1 MSREEKM
8 GEKMKAFILHGPDDL
23 RLEEI
28 EVPIPKADEALVRVK
43 SVGVCGSDVHYYR
56 HGRIGSFIVKE
67 PMILG
72 HECSGE
78 VVSVGSAVRS
88 LEVGARVVFEPGIPC
103 QKCWYCRNGRYTKC
117 PTIKFMATPPDD
129 GAMAE
134 YVAWPADYLFEMPD
148 DMSFQEGAL
157 VEPFA
162 VGLYAVRRSELYP
175 AASVVVFGSGPI
187 GLVTLEA
194 AKARGAGPVTL
205 IDVVPTRLDL
215 AKAMGATHI
224 IDAGREDVVERVMEL
239 TNGEGAHFV
248 FEAAGT
254 AKTFQ
259 QTVEVAR
266 DGGFVVLLGLAQDL
280 QIPMP
285 MVEALIK
292 EVNFVTSF
300 RYNNIFEEAIT
311 LMANK
316 RVDVRPMITHE
327 YPFEKTLEAFDV
339 AENAKDKAIK
349 VMINV

>member
-1 MSREEKM
+1 MR
-8 GEKMKAFILHGPDDL
+8 EKMKAFILHGPGDM

-28 EVPIPKADEALVRVK
+28 EVPSPKADEALVRVK
-43 SVGVCGSDVHYYR
+43 SIGVCGSDVHYYR
-56 HGRIGSFIVKE
+56 HGRIGPFIVKG
-67 PMILG
+67 PIILG

-78 VVSVGSAVRS
+78 VVTVGSAVKS

-134 YVAWPADYLFEMPD
+134 YVAWPADYLFEMPN

-162 VGLYAVRRSELYP
+162 VGLYAVRRSGLYP
-175 AASVVVFGSGPI
+175 AASVVILGSGPI
-187 GLVTLEA
+187 GLATLQA
-194 AKARGAGPVTL
+194 VKARGAGPVIL
-205 IDVVPTRLDL
+205 VDVMPNRMDL
-215 AKAMGATHI
+215 AKTMGATHV
-224 IDAGREDVVERVMEL
+224 IDAGHENVVERVRDL

-259 QTVEVAR
+259 QTVELAR
-266 DGGFVVLLGLAQDL
+266 DAGFVVLIGLAQEL

-292 EVNFVTSF
+292 EINFVTSF

-311 LMANK
+311 LMSNK
-316 RVDVRPMITHE
+316 RVNVKPMITHE
-327 YPFEKTLEAFDV
+327 FPFEKTLEAFDV
-339 AENAKDKAIK
+339 TENAKDKAVK
-349 VMINV
+349 VMINFSW